1 VTART
6 RDTLVALAGLAVAYA
21 ATIKVFPWSDERVN
35 DMFVLR
41 TDAMAFLDGRLPYRD
56 IFFEYPLL
64 AAVPIGLP
72 GLNGT
77 DWHGYRHGFM
87 AMSLALAVA
96 LLLLVRE
103 LARRSGGN
111 ERLAMAAVALAP
123 LLLGATFRNHFDLAP
138 VVATLA
144 ALLLLVSGRA
154 VVGMGVLGL
163 AVALKGYPLVI
174 APVALAWLIGR
185 GERGAALRG
194 GAICAAIVAAT
205 LLAMVAISPAGARD
219 AIRWHT
225 DRPVQIESTPAAI
238 LNLTGADTRAE
249 SSFRSDGLR
258 HPAAAPVA
266 GVLTALGAI
275 VVALLAI
282 GAARAPGARQ
292 LLTAALAATA
302 AYAAFGKVLS
312 PQYLVWTVPWMALA
326 FGWRQFALGATLA
339 AATLLTFFE
348 FPFRYGEL
356 IAGDTVTVAAVA
368 LRDAL
373 LVAAVALAVRSL
385 GVRRLWPAQ
394 ARA

>member
-1 VTART
+1 MSARL
-6 RDTLVALAGLAVAYA
+6 RDSALALAGLAIAYA
-21 ATIKVFPWSDERVN
+21 VTIWVHPWSDERVN

-41 TDAMAFLDGRLPYRD
+41 TDAAAFLDGRLPYRD
-56 IFFEYPLL
+56 IFFEYPPL
-64 AAVPIGLP
+64 AAIPIGLP

-87 AMSLALAVA
+87 ALSLVLAVA
-96 LLLLVRE
+96 VLLLVRE
-103 LARRSGGN
+103 LARRTGGS
-111 ERLAMAAVALAP
+111 ERLAMAGVAVAP

-138 VVATLA
+138 VAATLV

-154 VVGMGVLGL
+154 VAGMGVLGV
-163 AVALKGYPLVI
+163 AVAIKGYPLVMV
-174 APVALAWLIGR
+174 PVALAWLTGR
-185 GERGAALRG
+185 GELRTAIRAGAL
-194 GAICAAIVAAT
+194 CAAIIVAAFA
-205 LLAMVAISPAGARD
+205 AMVAISPSGARD

-225 DRPVQIESTPAAI
+225 DRPVQIESTPAAV
-238 LNLTGADTRAE
+238 LNLTGADTAV
-249 SSFRSDGLR
+249 SKSFRSDGIE
-258 HPAAAPVA
+258 HPAAGPVA

-275 VVALLAI
+275 VVALLAA
-282 GAARAPGARQ
+282 GAARNPDPRALVVG
-292 LLTAALAATA
+292 ALAATA

-326 FGWRQFALGATLA
+326 LAWRQWALAAILA

-356 IAGDTVTVAAVA
+356 IAGETLTAVAVA

-373 LVAAVALAVRSL
+373 LIAAVALAVRAL
-385 GVRRLWPAQ
+385 GVKRRRP

>member
-1 VTART
+1 MSARL
-6 RDTLVALAGLAVAYA
+6 RDTGLALVALAVSYA

-41 TDAMAFLDGRLPYRD
+41 TDAAAFLDGRLPYRD

-64 AAVPIGLP
+64 ATLPIALP

-87 AMSLALAVA
+87 ALSLALAVV
-96 LLLLVRE
+96 LLLLVR
-103 LARRSGGN
+103 AITRRTGGS
-111 ERLAMAAVALAP
+111 ERLAMAAVAVSP

-138 VVATLA
+138 VAATVA

-154 VVGMGVLGL
+154 VAGMGVLGL
-163 AVALKGYPLVI
+163 AVAIKGYPLVV
-174 APVALAWLIGR
+174 APVALAWLAGR
-185 GERGAALRG
+185 GERRAALRG
-194 GAICAAIVAAT
+194 GALFAAVVAAAF
-205 LLAMVAISPAGARD
+205 LAMVAISPAGARD

-238 LNLTGADTRAE
+238 LNLSGADTVT
-249 SSFRSDGLR
+249 SKSFRSDGIE

-266 GVLTALGAI
+266 GALTALGA
-275 VVALLAI
+275 VVLALLAV
-282 GAARAPGARQ
+282 GAAQSPGPRA
-292 LLTAALAATA
+292 LVTAALAATA

-326 FGWRQFALGATLA
+326 LAWRQLALAAVLA

-356 IAGDTVTVAAVA
+356 IAGDTLTVVAVA
-368 LRDAL
+368 IRDAL
-373 LVAAVALAVRSL
+373 LVAAVALALRAL
-385 GVRRLWPAQ
+385 PVRRRRPAP
-394 ARA
+394 A

>member
-1 VTART
+1 MSARL
-6 RDTLVALAGLAVAYA
+6 RDTVLALAGLAAAYA
-21 ATIKVFPWSDERVN
+21 VTIKVFPWSDERVN

-41 TDAMAFLDGRLPYRD
+41 SDAMAFLDGRLPYRD
-56 IFFEYPLL
+56 IFFEYPPL
-64 AAVPIGLP
+64 AAIPIGLP

-87 AMSLALAVA
+87 AMSLVLAVA

-111 ERLAMAAVALAP
+111 ERLAMAAVAVAP

-144 ALLLLVSGRA
+144 ALLLLLSGRA
-154 VVGMGVLGL
+154 VAGMGVLGI
-163 AVALKGYPLVI
+163 AVALKGYPLVV
-174 APVALAWLIGR
+174 APVAIAWLIGR
-185 GERGAALRG
+185 GERRAALRG
-194 GAICAAIVAAT
+194 GALCAAIVAAA
-205 LLAMVAISPAGARD
+205 LLAMVAVSPTGARD

-225 DRPVQIESTPAAI
+225 DRPVQIESTPAAV

-249 SSFRSDGLR
+249 SSFRSDGVR

-266 GVLTALGAI
+266 GVMAALGAI

-282 GAARAPGARQ
+282 GAARSPGSRE

-326 FGWRQFALGATLA
+326 LAWRQHALAGTLA

-356 IAGDTVTVAAVA
+356 IAGDTLTVAAVA

-373 LVAAVALAVRSL
+373 LVGAVALALSSL
-385 GVRRLWPAQ
+385 AVRRRRPAP
-394 ARA
+394 A

>member
-1 VTART
+1 MSARLRETA
-6 RDTLVALAGLAVAYA
+6 LALAGLAVAYA

-41 TDAMAFLDGRLPYRD
+41 TDAAAFLDGRLPYRD

-64 AAVPIGLP
+64 AALPIGLP

-87 AMSLALAVA
+87 ALSLVLAVA
-96 LLLLVRE
+96 VLLLVRE
-103 LARRSGGN
+103 LARRSGGSG
-111 ERLAMAAVALAP
+111 RLAMAAVAVSP

-138 VVATLA
+138 VAATLA

-154 VVGMGVLGL
+154 MAGMGMLGV
-163 AVALKGYPLVI
+163 AVAIKGYPLVV
-174 APVALAWLIGR
+174 APVAFAWLVGR
-185 GERGAALRG
+185 GETRAALRG
-194 GAICAAIVAAT
+194 GALCAAIVAAT
-205 LLAMVAISPAGARD
+205 LAAMVAISPSGTRD

-266 GVLTALGAI
+266 GVLAALAAI
-275 VVALLAI
+275 VVGLLAV
-282 GAARAPGARQ
+282 GAARRHGPRE

-302 AYAAFGKVLS
+302 AYAALGKVLS
-312 PQYLVWTVPWMALA
+312 PQYLVWTIPWMALA
-326 FGWRQFALGATLA
+326 FGWRQFVLAAMLA

-356 IAGDTVTVAAVA
+356 IAGDTLTVAAVA
-368 LRDAL
+368 VRDAL
-373 LVAAVALAVRSL
+373 LVAAVALAVREL
-385 GVRRLWPAQ
+385 DVRRRRPTPA
-394 ARA
+394 

>member
-1 VTART
+1 MSARL
-6 RDTLVALAGLAVAYA
+6 RDTGLALAALAVSYA

-41 TDAMAFLDGRLPYRD
+41 TDAAAFLDGRLPYRD

-87 AMSLALAVA
+87 ALSLVLAVA
-96 LLLLVRE
+96 VLLLVRE
-103 LARRSGGN
+103 IARRTGGS
-111 ERLAMAAVALAP
+111 ERLAMAAVAVAP

-138 VVATLA
+138 VAATLA

-154 VVGMGVLGL
+154 VAGMGVLGV
-163 AVALKGYPLVI
+163 AVAIKGYPVVA
-174 APVALAWLIGR
+174 APVALAWLAGR
-185 GERGAALRG
+185 GDRRAAIRGATLF
-194 GAICAAIVAAT
+194 AAIVAAAF
-205 LLAMVAISPAGARD
+205 LAMVAISPTGARD

-225 DRPVQIESTPAAI
+225 DRPVQVESTPAAI
-238 LNLTGADTRAE
+238 LNLTGADTVA
-249 SSFRSDGLR
+249 SKSFRSDGVE
-258 HPAAAPVA
+258 HPAAGPVA
-266 GVLTALGAI
+266 GALTALGAM
-275 VVALLAI
+275 VVALLAL
-282 GAARAPGARQ
+282 GAARSPDPRA
-292 LLTAALAATA
+292 LVVAALAATA

-326 FGWRQFALGATLA
+326 LGWRQFALAAVLA

-356 IAGDTVTVAAVA
+356 IAGDTLTVAAVA
-368 LRDAL
+368 IRDAL
-373 LVAAVALAVRSL
+373 LVATVALALRTL
-385 GVRRLWPAQ
+385 PVRRRRP